1 MAPFLKSFVV
11 AVTLLGALQG
21 PTIRHQGL
29 EYVSSR
35 QFPRIEV
42 AVDFGNLVRSAKLYF
57 RAEQYS
63 DFYYVEMVR
72 DKDRDTFFAILPIPL
87 VQTATLVYFVEVV
100 DTAFNPVRT
109 ALFEAKVT
117 PQAVPGSFEGTQ
129 PNINVGSTAP
139 QGADVPPGF
148 RSDGI
153 QGIISPD
160 GTIRPLAQS
169 GAAPGG
175 GGGGGGGGGVA
186 AAVLIGAGAAGG
198 VGYLVLK
205 QKEEPPPPPPPPPTA
220 DLSVTKTPS
229 VTGDVPVRAPIT
241 FELRAVNNGP
251 DRATNVQLTDN
262 VPSGYRI
269 TGTEFPTNATCS
281 VSGQLVQCSAPGL
294 DAGAS
299 LRVVYEVVSTTPLV
313 TLTNRVEVRATES
326 DPNSSNNSASVT
338 TNIVRPPPP
347 RPVADIS
354 VDLRYIDGFDFQV
367 DLRNLGPTGTVSDI
381 DLEVSAT
388 GVAVIFDSSDVIRSG
403 FTNGCPRAPL
413 TPNGLFSCGTSLAPG
428 ESARV
433 TFTAI
438 GTKQGILR
446 ITAATLACESIDP
459 NCSNNTDSVEIPV
472 NPLRTQDESSLPFAF
487 STSLESSSD
496 RPLRGDVT
504 LNGQSLG
511 AVTGRSPRRIPAS
524 GYAGASNV
532 VEAWTTTASD
542 GGGRWEFSF
551 QNTPNFA
558 RGSLVVESGQVLS
571 LEGDR
576 VVFRLN
582 GAPGERLRFRFG
594 LDTVR

>member
-1 MAPFLKSFVV
+1 MTSFLKSFVV
-11 AVTLLGALQG
+11 GLTILGTLQG

-42 AVDFGNLVRSAKLYF
+42 AVDFPNLVRSAKLYF

-72 DKDRDTFFAILPIPL
+72 DEDRDTFFAILPIPL
-87 VQTATLVYFVEVV
+87 VQTATMVYFVEVV

-129 PNINVGSTAP
+129 PKINVGSTTP

-153 QGIISPD
+153 HGVINLD
-160 GTIRPLAQS
+160 GTIRPLGPS
-169 GAAPGG
+169 VAA
-175 GGGGGGGGGVA
+175 GGGGGGVA
-186 AAVLIGAGAAGG
+186 AGILIGAAAAAG

-205 QKEEPPPPPPPPPTA
+205 PKDPVVPDPIPTA

-229 VTGDVPVRAPIT
+229 VAGDVPVRAPIT
-241 FELRAVNNGP
+241 FELRAANAGP
-251 DRATNVQLTDN
+251 DRATNFQLTDN

-269 TGTEFPTNATCS
+269 TGTEFPANATCS
-281 VSGQLVQCSAPGL
+281 VSGQLVQCSAPAL

-299 LRVVYEVVSTTPLV
+299 LRVVYAVIGTAPLV
-313 TLTNRVEVRATES
+313 TLTNRVEVRATET

-338 TNIVRPPPP
+338 TNIVRPS
-347 RPVADIS
+347 RPAQVADIS
-354 VDLRYIDGFDFQV
+354 VEIREIGNYVFQV
-367 DLRNLGPTGTVSDI
+367 DLRNSGPTATVPDI

-388 GVAVIFDSSDVIRSG
+388 GVPPGFSPATVKGSG
-403 FTNGCPRAPL
+403 FLGTCPRNPI
-413 TPNGLFSCGTSLAPG
+413 TRNGLFWCEASLAPNR
-428 ESARV
+428 SASL
-433 TFTAI
+433 TFSLKPDGD
-438 GTKQGILR
+438 GTLR
-446 ITAATLACESIDP
+446 ITAATLACESFDP
-459 NCSNNTDSVEIPV
+459 NCSNNTDSVELTVTTI
-472 NPLRTQDESSLPFAF
+472 QKQEKSSRLPIAF
-487 STSLESSSD
+487 GTSLESSSG
-496 RPLRGDVT
+496 RLLRGDVI

-511 AVTGRSPRRIPAS
+511 TVTSKSPRRIPAS
-524 GYAGASNV
+524 AYEGDGNV
-532 VEAWTTTASD
+532 VEAWTSTASD
-542 GGGRWEFSF
+542 GDGRWEFSF
-551 QNTPNFA
+551 QNTPSFA
-558 RGSLVVESGQVLS
+558 RGSLLVESGQVLS

-582 GAPGERLRFRFG
+582 GAPGERVRFRFR
-594 LDTVR
+594 LDSPR